1 MDGQTALFS
10 GNPEYDAFLDKFKR
24 KLTTDDCYTPDNV
37 YNAVAD
43 WVAEEY
49 RLDRAC
55 FVRPFYPGGD
65 YQSYDYPPECVVV
78 DNPPFSIYAQILRW
92 YQAHGVRFFLFAPAL
107 TLFSRGDIPGVCYLP
122 IGANVTYENGA
133 IVRTSFATNL
143 DKWKIRTVPALY
155 ERIKAANAENERKL
169 HKALPKYEYPAHIIT
184 AALAQKWCHY
194 GVEFKAAESDCA
206 NISALDAQ
214 RKHGKAIFGG
224 GFLLSDSAAA
234 ERAAAERAAAVTWKL
249 SARERETVRRLGR
262 EEI

>member
-78 DNPPFSIYAQILRW
+78 DNPPF
-92 YQAHGVRFFLFAPAL
+92 
-107 TLFSRGDIPGVCYLP
+107 
-122 IGANVTYENGA
+122 
-133 IVRTSFATNL
+133 
-143 DKWKIRTVPALY
+143 
-155 ERIKAANAENERKL
+155 
-169 HKALPKYEYPAHIIT
+169 
-184 AALAQKWCHY
+184 
-194 GVEFKAAESDCA
+194 
-206 NISALDAQ
+206 
-214 RKHGKAIFGG
+214 
-224 GFLLSDSAAA
+224 
-234 ERAAAERAAAVTWKL
+234 
-249 SARERETVRRLGR
+249 
-262 EEI
+262 